1 VVVKSATSQ
10 QDTQVTET
18 PERDRGLLGLV
29 DRLMKR
35 PGTAEPAKALTDA
48 DADRADGLDP
58 VLSEQPAPMSME
70 PQVAVES
77 TRQLSSA
84 QLADVILR
92 ALKSIEGCPPDGF
105 EVIVYGTRPW
115 NAMLR
120 ITPMAGALSDAG
132 SWRRRVQDMV
142 LRLRD
147 QYELTEQHDA

>member
-1 VVVKSATSQ
+1 MVVKSATSQ
-10 QDTQVTET
+10 QDTHVTET

-35 PGTAEPAKALTDA
+35 SGTEPAKPLTDA

-58 VLSEQPAPMSME
+58 VLSEQPAPISME

-77 TRQLSSA
+77 TRQLSSTE
-84 QLADVILR
+84 LADVILR

-120 ITPMAGALSDAG
+120 ITPMAGALSDAAA
-132 SWRRRVQDMV
+132 WRRRVQDMV
-142 LRLRD
+142 LPLRD